1 MQAAYDAAQ
10 TTPENAAHWRWAD
23 GLSAAAANSPEIRKT
38 LRERARY
45 EIDNNPDA
53 GAIVWDFAED
63 VVGTGP
69 RRQFRGPD
77 PGENKA
83 VELLWR
89 RWAFGVDLAAK
100 LATYFAAEIGDGEGV
115 ALLTDNPALE
125 EETGLTLDFCPIECD
140 LLTSPRYNAESERTA
155 VDGIVFD
162 RYGNP
167 QTYHVLKDHPGGIG
181 GGSDEVDEV
190 PAADLVHFFKARR
203 AGQRRGVPRILASLP
218 LFAQLRRYGPP
229 CGHRGNRRQPGRLH
243 VDGRAGD

>member
-1 MQAAYDAAQ
+1 MPVARPLLDHRGAPLPTAAARTYAAERSTIPLRDLGANVQAAYDAAQ

-69 RRQFRGPD
+69 RLQFRGPD

-125 EETGLTLDFCPIECD
+125 EETGLTLDFCPIKCD
-140 LLTSPRYNAESERTA
+140 LLTSPATTPRANAPPSTGSCSTATATPRRT
-155 VDGIVFD
+155 
-162 RYGNP
+162 
-167 QTYHVLKDHPGGIG
+167 TY
-181 GGSDEVDEV
+181 
-190 PAADLVHFFKARR
+190 
-203 AGQRRGVPRILASLP
+203 
-218 LFAQLRRYGPP
+218 
-229 CGHRGNRRQPGRLH
+229 
-243 VDGRAGD
+243 